1 VTPETAFDTYHRD
14 VYNFA
19 YRLTQRPDVAED
31 IVQECFM
38 AFVRAPQRYDP
49 ERGSIRVY
57 LFSIARNLALKQ
69 YRDRRAEQPVDDS
82 DIMFATDPRGS
93 LDISYAVATAVAGLP
108 HLQQESLILFEYAG
122 VTLEEIAQ
130 ITGTDTGTI
139 KSRLHRARER
149 LRRTLAAYRSVRSTH
164 ETV

>member
-1 VTPETAFDTYHRD
+1 MTPETAFDTYHRD

-19 YRLTQRPDVAED
+19 YRLTRRPDVAED
-31 IVQECFM
+31 ITQECFM
-38 AFVRAPQRYDP
+38 ALMHAPQRYDAA
-49 ERGSIRVY
+49 RGSIKVY

-69 YRDRRAEQPVDDS
+69 YRDCRAEQPDEGVEDL
-82 DIMFATDPRGS
+82 AAVDPRRS
-93 LDISYAVATAVAGLP
+93 LDISCAVARAVAGLP

-130 ITGTDTGTI
+130 ITGADTGTI

-149 LRRTLAAYRSVRSTH
+149 LRRVLAGYRTERSKH
-164 ETV
+164 GIV